1 MSEWE
6 TGEKQEKEEEK
17 AEKEHEKEY
26 EKEQEKS
33 WEEKYRR
40 DPLGVLVWGAILI
53 WAGVA
58 LLLENLG
65 LVGGAAVSGW
75 GLALAGAGVI
85 LLVEAAIRYLVPAY
99 RRPVAGTTVL
109 GVFLIAVGLG
119 LEWEL
124 LFPALLIAL
133 GLVILGRAVLRR
145 R

>member
-17 AEKEHEKEY
+17 SEKEYEKEH

-58 LLLENLG
+58 LLLDNLG
-65 LVGGAAVSGW
+65 FVGGGLSGW
-75 GLALAGAGVI
+75 GLTLSGAGVI

-99 RRPVAGTTVL
+99 RRPVAGTAIL
-109 GVFLIAVGLG
+109 GVFLVAVGLG
-119 LEWEL
+119 LGWEL
-124 LFPALLIAL
+124 LFPARLIAF
-133 GLVILGRAVLRR
+133 GLVILARAVLRR
-145 R
+145 P